1 MVLHELVVVLH
12 APFSVASVPGSN
24 FPAAGLPSG
33 PAWLPS
39 APRESAGASV

>member
-1 MVLHELVVVLH
+1 MVLHEPVEALH

-33 PAWLPS
+33 PA
-39 APRESAGASV
+39 